1 MSRPPCSRG
10 CAWPAEPHWKGR
22 GGSRT
27 CASFPAQ
34 PRDCG
39 LTWTW
44 AGTSPALWRGTRPL
58 LPDMLPMAGQAPRQ
72 DRFWF
77 HFGHSHHG
85 VTLGPPTACRLADM
99 MGAGQARL
107 QVPCCL
113 LTGPAV

>member
-1 MSRPPCSRG
+1 
-10 CAWPAEPHWKGR
+10 
-22 GGSRT
+22 
-27 CASFPAQ
+27 
-34 PRDCG
+34 
-39 LTWTW
+39 
-44 AGTSPALWRGTRPL
+44 
-58 LPDMLPMAGQAPRQ
+58 MAGQAPRQ